1 MKPHIKYGILALCV
15 SLVVFMIMCGGT
27 TIPSEAKGKPPTK
40 TPPGATSTPSGPT
53 PTPGPATPIQIY
65 GAWHCGDDYCIWTTI
80 RDMVEFDQKNH
91 WLIDRGDGV
100 PSVNLVILS
109 FLNPL
114 QLLNQTNDAQTV
126 DGVPV
131 GMTQE
136 VVDYFKDQGIRVMMS
151 IGSITYVDDWNDAL
165 AADATQ
171 FGLNAA
177 EVAQQF
183 GVGIEIDYEENQNPN
198 LVGLQAFVDAY
209 RSVLPRK

>member
-114 QLLNQTNDAQTV
+114 QLLNKTNDAQTV

>member
-65 GAWHCGDDYCIWTTI
+65 GAWHCGDDYCTWTTI

-114 QLLNQTNDAQTV
+114 QLLNKTNDAQTV

-151 IGSITYVDDWNDAL
+151 IGGITYVDDWNDAL